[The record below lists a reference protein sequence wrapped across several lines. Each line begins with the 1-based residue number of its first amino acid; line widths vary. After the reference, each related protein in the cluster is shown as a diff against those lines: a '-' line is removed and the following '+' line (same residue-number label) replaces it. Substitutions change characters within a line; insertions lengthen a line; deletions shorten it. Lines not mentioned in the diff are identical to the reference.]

1 MKMSAE
7 NKKGRTE
14 RVRKV
19 TAEQIEKALMSSA
32 GILSNSAHYLERV
45 YGIKI
50 SRQALSYRVQKSKKL
65 QAVRQEARETILD
78 KAESVLIA
86 ELAKGNWKVALSL
99 LRTLGKNRGYT
110 EKVIHSDKEE
120 TEQQTNTSELLVQ
133 VLEKVWEVKN
143 AEKKSN

>member
-1 MKMSAE
+1 MGTE
-7 NKKGRTE
+7 DKKGRTE

-19 TAEQIEKALMSSA
+19 TAEQIEKALMRNA
-32 GILSNSAHYLERV
+32 GILSNSANYIEHV

-65 QAVRQEARETILD
+65 QAVRIEARETILD
-78 KAESVLIA
+78 RAEGVLIN
-86 ELAKGNWKVALSL
+86 ELQKGNWKVALSL

-120 TEQQTNTSELLVQ
+120 TEQQVNTSELLVQ

-143 AEKKSN
+143 AEKKSS

>member
-1 MKMSAE
+1 MSAE

>member
-1 MKMSAE
+1 MDIE
-7 NKKGRTE
+7 NKKRRTE

-19 TAEQIEKALMSSA
+19 TAEQIEKALMLNA
-32 GILSNSAHYLERV
+32 GILSSSAHYLERV

-65 QAVRQEARETILD
+65 QAVRDEARETILD
-78 KAESVLIA
+78 GAESVLVT
-86 ELAKGNWKVALSL
+86 ELKKGNWKVALSL

-120 TEQQTNTSELLVQ
+120 TEQQANTSELLVQ
-133 VLEKVWEVKN
+133 VLEKVWEVQN

>member
-1 MKMSAE
+1 MGTE
-7 NKKGRTE
+7 DKKRRTE

-65 QAVRQEARETILD
+65 QTVRQEARETILD

>member
-1 MKMSAE
+1 MGTE
-7 NKKGRTE
+7 DKKRRTE

>member
-1 MKMSAE
+1 MGTE
-7 NKKGRTE
+7 DKKRRTE

-19 TAEQIEKALMSSA
+19 TAEQIEKALMRNA
-32 GILSNSAHYLERV
+32 GILSTSANYIEHV

-65 QAVRQEARETILD
+65 QAVRVEARETILD
-78 KAESVLIA
+78 RAEGVLIN
-86 ELAKGNWKVALSL
+86 ELQKGNWKVALSL

-120 TEQQTNTSELLVQ
+120 TEQQANTSELLVQ
-133 VLEKVWEVKN
+133 VLEKVWEVQN
-143 AEKKSN
+143 AEKKSS